1 MEIRINGQTA
11 DIKADCEKT
20 LGQFLANIEMWLS
33 DSGHSFSGLAID
45 GEKIPVQSME
55 EAFSRDIDT
64 INIIDIFTSS
74 LSDLLMESLEK
85 LTTDINEWEALHADK
100 KNNFP
105 DEWRKTP
112 QARLL
117 CEKIPDLYRICE
129 RVFSLGDMDA
139 LSLHDIVGE
148 RVREIAEPS
157 VELKAMESLIGDI
170 CGRLVDF
177 PLDIQTAK
185 DAHAAQ
191 TIEIF
196 TVIYEKII
204 RLYKQLF
211 FQGYLEKTED
221 GNTAELIKTFNSFLK
236 EFLDSYERHDT
247 ILAGDLAEYEIAV
260 RLNELYSDMVKNIIK
275 DKVNQ

>member
-20 LGQFLANIEMWLS
+20 LGQFLANLEMWLS
-33 DSGHSFSGLAID
+33 DSGHSFSGLAIN
-45 GEKIPVQSME
+45 GGKILAQSME
-55 EAFSRDIDT
+55 DAFSRDINT
-64 INIIDIFTSS
+64 INTVDIFTSS

-85 LTTDINEWEALHADK
+85 LTADINEWDALYAGK

-112 QARLL
+112 QALLL

-139 LSLHDIVGE
+139 LSLHDIVRE
-148 RVREIAEPS
+148 RAREITEPS
-157 VELKAMESLIGDI
+157 VELKAMESMTDDI
-170 CGRLVDF
+170 CGRLVDL

-191 TIEIF
+191 TISIF

-204 RLYKQLF
+204 RLYKQLS

-221 GNTAELIKTFNSFLK
+221 GNMTESIKTFNSFLK
-236 EFLDSYERHDT
+236 EFLDAYERHDT
-247 ILAGDLAEYEIAV
+247 ILAGDLSEYEIAV
-260 RLNELYSDMVKNIIK
+260 RLKELYSNITKNIIK